1 MFLRRTATSRG
12 GDPVEGA
19 CRARRDG
26 SRRVPDGLD
35 LDEYD
40 DAAMQ
45 VLGWVG
51 EGAIR
56 LGGWWSRR
64 LREPTEVS
72 CGLADSRR
80 SSSALDYP
88 SQPASSSTGRP
99 KAHNREVLILW
110 LGKHP
115 GIFTALARV

>member
-1 MFLRRTATSRG
+1 VLSLSF
-12 GDPVEGA
+12 DECDGA
-19 CRARRDG
+19 A
-26 SRRVPDGLD
+26 VH
-35 LDEYD
+35 
-40 DAAMQ
+40 

-56 LGGWWSRR
+56 LGGWWSRP

-80 SSSALDYP
+80 SSSVLDYP

-99 KAHNREVLILW
+99 KAYNREMLILW

-115 GIFTALARV
+115 GIFTTLAHV